1 MTDLSRR
8 WKMYLLDL
16 SREYARENIIE
27 LALID
32 TVDKMWSAIQTVALP
47 WLTHSTDKNSKRAG
61 VMFIFCLDDEIE
73 YVSPIMEDNVY
84 WANTGQRHVHVCNH
98 DVGFSYFE
106 NLVLDVL
113 GGEKCDGVKAFAY
126 SCVGNTRKIQVWTD
140 KPTDVKFVTGGKLLT
155 FPTLKQIQSWDD
167 KTLLQKCKSFRLAEG
182 SPDEMR
188 ATLSHY
194 CLVNVP
200 TTGLKIPEVARA
212 PINVSIDRNQYSRP
226 RRR

>member
-1 MTDLSRR
+1 MSLSRK
-8 WKMYLLDL
+8 WKLYVLDL
-16 SREYARENIIE
+16 SRDYARENIIE
-27 LALID
+27 LAHID
-32 TVDKMWSAIQTVALP
+32 TVDKVWSAIQTIALP
-47 WLTHSTDKNSKRAG
+47 WTTHSSDKNAKRAG

-98 DVGFSYFE
+98 DVGFSYIE
-106 NLVLDVL
+106 NLILDVL
-113 GGEKCDGVKAFAY
+113 GGEKGDGVKAFAY

-167 KTLLQKCKSFRLAEG
+167 EVLIKKYQSFNLAPID

-188 ATLSHY
+188 DALIHY

-200 TTGLKIPEVARA
+200 TTGLKVPEVARA
-212 PINVSIDRNQYSRP
+212 PINVSIDRTQYSRP